1 MKNKYYDL
9 ENINTY
15 DIGLFEPTDPFG
27 KMIQKNGIT
36 NLSELLYKD
45 DQNLIIY
52 YLSPG
57 TKYTRA
63 CLEGIINLIRYK
75 YLKEQ
80 CIYNPFLESC
90 YEKERGEFTKD
101 ANQIGFNYRELS
113 IIFNNGVITYASGT
127 LISNKTLPIKNLFLN
142 EEIFNYIIYSAKGPL
157 KNKGYDSF
165 LNKMNLIKEYLL
177 EKERQANNLNAD
189 ERQDSLLLNELKKE
203 KTLLEKLKALELEHD
218 TVKQQLEDTQQKI
231 KQIRQKNNNIPRN

>member
-1 MKNKYYDL
+1 MKKKYYDL
-9 ENINTY
+9 KNISIY
-15 DIGLFEPTDPFG
+15 DTGLFEPNDPFG

-36 NLSELLYKD
+36 NLSELLCKD

-80 CIYNPFLESC
+80 CIYNTFLESC

-101 ANQIGFNYRELS
+101 ATQIGFNYRELS

-127 LISNKTLPIKNLFLN
+127 LVSNTTLPIKNLFLT

-177 EKERQANNLNAD
+177 EKQMQANALNEEEAHN
-189 ERQDSLLLNELKKE
+189 SLLLSELKKE
-203 KTLLEKLKALELEHD
+203 KMLLEKLKELELECD
-218 TVKQQLEDTQQKI
+218 IVKQQLEDTQQKI
-231 KQIRQKNNNIPRN
+231 KQIRQKNNNMPRN